1 MPAMI
6 QRLGAFLLLSSVLGV
21 GCGVGD
27 DSGET
32 PLCSEPVTVTG
43 TFAPGTPARPTMDS
57 TPDETGAYPPF
68 TGCWP
73 FGKWTFSVA
82 VNPAPEAQQD
92 FNNDGAPDRCG
103 EVSDTKA
110 ATFEPSYSFDVTRT
124 ADAQQDFVD
133 TFTLGG
139 STQDGART
147 LLNDMVLFKLKVGE
161 GGSLECEGSLELFSK
176 DGKSYW
182 NLHPAQGGTKIEG
195 NGDFYQYK
203 TSQLK
208 EPKE

>member
-1 MPAMI
+1 MI

-32 PLCSEPVTVTG
+32 PLCSEPVTISG
-43 TFAPGTPARPTMDS
+43 TFKPGTPARPATDA

-73 FGKWTFSVA
+73 FGTWTFSVT
-82 VNPAPEAQQD
+82 VNQSADALQD
-92 FNNDGAPDRCG
+92 FNNDGAADRCG
-103 EVSDTKA
+103 QVPDTKA
-110 ATFEPSYSFDVTRT
+110 ATFEPSYSFDVTRMP
-124 ADAQQDFVD
+124 DAANDFVD
-133 TFTLGG
+133 SFTLAG
-139 STQDGART
+139 STQDGAKT
-147 LLNDMVLFKLKVGE
+147 LLNDMVLYKLKVTE
-161 GGSLECEGSLELFSK
+161 GGSLECEAGLELYSK

-195 NGDFYQYK
+195 TGDFYQYK
-203 TSQLK
+203 SSQLK
-208 EPKE
+208 AMKDD